1 MKEFTYTIKDSV
13 GIHARPAG
21 LLVKCASMFKSEI
34 LLTKGEKCVDAK
46 KIFSVMTLGAK
57 QGDEV
62 TVKINGSDDVVS
74 TVYSNYNWANSHTF
88 KVSKPATY
96 LLFTDSGIDMAKLK
110 VFADNVVSLNQMLGT
125 TIQSATLNTSTM
137 EVTVTVNN
145 KGLCAI
151 RLM

>member
-62 TVKINGSDDVVS
+62 TIVGTDGNQRLTVEELAKTAGSFNYEYVCDITKRVPRVYIS
-74 TVYSNYNWANSHTF
+74 TER
-88 KVSKPATY
+88 K
-96 LLFTDSGIDMAKLK
+96 
-110 VFADNVVSLNQMLGT
+110 
-125 TIQSATLNTSTM
+125 
-137 EVTVTVNN
+137 
-145 KGLCAI
+145 
-151 RLM
+151 